1 MVHWQGRP
9 TWVMAI
15 VALYMAV
22 AGLLAELA
30 ELEWMVQLV
39 LQQVLVLW

>member
-1 MVHWQGRP
+1 MV
-9 TWVMAI
+9 T

-30 ELEWMVQLV
+30 ELEWMVRL
-39 LQQVLVLW
+39 LQMLVLVLL